1 MRLTEFQQLVF
12 DEFGDAKGEWIVS
25 SHVFAGQGKTAKEL
39 IENGVD
45 PRFVWEQLC
54 EDFEVPSERRFG
66 VDRPG
71 K

>member
-1 MRLTEFQQLVF
+1 MRLTEFQQLID
-12 DEFGDAKGEWIVS
+12 DEFGDAQGEWIVR
-25 SHVFAGQGKTAKEL
+25 SHVFAEQGKTAAEL

-45 PRFVWEQLC
+45 PKHVWEQLC
-54 EDFEVPSERRFG
+54 EDFEVPAERRFG